1 MSNRGYSP
9 DCHVDLYAVQ
19 LKKVCKGGGEGGGE
33 VTGSTRP
40 FSPSQRLCYPIET
53 GHLWF
58 YSLEKL
64 GIRKSQVNFVRIFKK
79 NANRLFC
86 SPNLSIV
93 RNFD

>member
-1 MSNRGYSP
+1 MSTSMPY
-9 DCHVDLYAVQ
+9 
-19 LKKVCKGGGEGGGE
+19 LKKVCKGGGEPESEQSLVVRVAGVGGGSGE

-64 GIRKSQVNFVRIFKK
+64 GIRKG
-79 NANRLFC
+79 
-86 SPNLSIV
+86 
-93 RNFD
+93 